1 MTMQRRRALAWLALV
16 GVGGGATG
24 CAHAGAY
31 DEYFTAIVRDQGD
44 AITALLRRGFD
55 PNTRD
60 AKGQVG
66 LTLALSLESMSA
78 FQAIL
83 QARGVQVEAR
93 NAQDESALMMAAIKG
108 NLPAARALIAKDAD
122 VNKTGWT
129 PLHYAASC
137 ITDNAPAMITLLLEN
152 HAYIDAGSPNG
163 TTPLM
168 MAARGG
174 HIETVK
180 LLLDEG
186 ADMRL
191 KNQQGMT
198 VIDFAERYNQAEI
211 ASGLKAR
218 WQKLYPQTPIV
229 PAPPLKPPVAEP
241 GGQRPAAPQSKG
253 W

>member
-1 MTMQRRRALAWLALV
+1 MTMQRRRALAWLALA
-16 GVGGGATG
+16 GVGASTTG

-31 DEYFTAIVRDQGD
+31 EDYFTAIVRDQGD

-93 NAQDESALMMAAIKG
+93 NAQDESPLMMAAIKG

-137 ITDNAPAMITLLLEN
+137 TTDNAPAMITLLLE
-152 HAYIDAGSPNG
+152 HYAFIDAGSPNG

-168 MAARGG
+168 MAVRYGTGESAR
-174 HIETVK
+174 
-180 LLLDEG
+180 LLVREG
-186 ADMRL
+186 ADPTL
-191 KNQQGMT
+191 KNQLGLT
-198 VIDFAERYNQAEI
+198 AADFARQAQRQDMVDLVT
-211 ASGLKAR
+211 AAAR
-218 WQKLYPQTPIV
+218 
-229 PAPPLKPPVAEP
+229 
-241 GGQRPAAPQSKG
+241 QRQPAARST